1 LHNANCFLNDYC
13 FLGGIVTAPTF
24 NTVNNSKTISVIL
37 QPQKSKITT
46 AKTTKSQTQLSDIK
60 VFEAHPT
67 LWGFSATHAYW
78 HWLADV
84 RLAGFA
90 PAFTLSLGDSE
101 AHANRQMPIA
111 SVVMHKRS
119 KKKEKIR

>member
-67 LWGFSATHAYW
+67 LWGFSATHVYV
-78 HWLADV
+78 HLLADV
-84 RLAGFA
+84 HSASFA

-101 AHANRQMPIA
+101 RSRKPQDAHSLGR
-111 SVVMHKRS
+111 
-119 KKKEKIR
+119 